1 MVSEVED
8 SEVLDEFVQE
18 GYTYIYNRILSALQD
33 DNVVD
38 EALRVNYAKRITD
51 AIWQVHLSVNKTW
64 STEKY
69 NNFAN
74 TKSMVSSIISNLSC
88 GID

>member
-1 MVSEVED
+1 MFSEVENN
-8 SEVLDEFVQE
+8 EVLNEFVQE

-74 TKSMVSSIISNLSC
+74 TKSMVSSIISSLSC
-88 GID
+88 RID

>member
-1 MVSEVED
+1 MASEIKDV
-8 SEVLDEFVQE
+8 EVLDEFVQE
-18 GYTYIYNRILSALQD
+18 GYSYIYNRILSALQD
-33 DNVVD
+33 DNVID
-38 EALRVNYAKRITD
+38 EVVRINYAKHITD

-74 TKSMVSSIISNLSC
+74 TKSMVNSIISGLSC
-88 GID
+88 KVD